1 MGVDAQIA
9 ATWEEIGSLTPWD
22 QNPRHNATA
31 VDSVAASIERFGFGS
46 PIIARESDR
55 VVIAGH
61 TRLQAAQKLGLDKVP
76 VRFLDL
82 DPAQARALALADNR
96 IGEIA
101 EWDDDMLSRVLSE
114 LNEEIDIDGLGWSD
128 DEIQAL
134 LDDVPDLGTSDPEP
148 DTSGDDE
155 IPDRPPA
162 LTKPGDIVEIGRHR
176 LYCGDCIEVMR
187 SLDECSVDAIV
198 TDPPYGIGFMG
209 KGWDSA
215 VPSEEWAAECL
226 RVLKP
231 GGHLIAFAACRTV
244 HRLAVAVEDAGF
256 EIRDQIA
263 WLQWQGFPKS
273 LDVSKAIDAFHGAER
288 KVININSNLTGRT
301 RPIGNPVRFTGEIS
315 DNSITAPATKEAKQ
329 WAGWGTALKPSQE
342 PAILARKP
350 LEGTVAEN
358 VLKWG
363 VGGLNID
370 GCRMAYGDPAWPG
383 PGEKPTDEAGTH
395 RNGHGFKLT
404 SKNDIRI
411 NGAHD
416 LGRWPANIF
425 HCPKPSRGEREEGCE
440 SLPVSSRAQAVNRQE
455 GSAGMQSPRAGAGR
469 TSGEVRN
476 IHPTVKPIAL
486 MRWLVRLVTPPGATV
501 LETFTGSGTTM
512 LAAEREG
519 VTCLGIEREPA
530 YCDIIRARL
539 SAAISTGEE

>member
-1 MGVDAQIA
+1 MGIDAQVA
-9 ATWEEIGSLTPWD
+9 ATWEEIGTLTPWD
-22 QNPRHNATA
+22 QNPRHNSTA

-101 EWDDDMLSRVLSE
+101 EWDDDMLSRVLAE
-114 LNEEIDIDGLGWSD
+114 LNEEIDLDGLGWSD
-128 DEIQAL
+128 EEIQAL
-134 LDDVPDLGTSDPEP
+134 LDDVPDLGTADPEP

-155 IPDRPPA
+155 IPERPPA
-162 LTKPGDIVEIGRHR
+162 LTKLGDIVEIGRHR
-176 LYCGDCIEVMR
+176 LYCGDCIEIMR
-187 SLDECSVDAIV
+187 SLEDCSVDAIV

-244 HRLAVAVEDAGF
+244 HRLAVAVEDGGF

-263 WLQWQGFPKS
+263 WIQWQGFPKS
-273 LDVSKAIDAFHGAER
+273 LDLSKAIDSKLGQSRYGSQPAWQSQNGSNGNSYCPPANPER
-288 KVININSNLTGRT
+288 DQK
-301 RPIGNPVRFTGEIS
+301 PK
-315 DNSITAPATKEAKQ
+315 TKEAKQ

-370 GCRMAYGDPAWPG
+370 GCRMAPGDPAWPG
-383 PGEKPTDEAGTH
+383 PQETDQ
-395 RNGHGFKLT
+395 
-404 SKNDIRI
+404 
-411 NGAHD
+411 D
-416 LGRWPANIF
+416 LERWPANIY

-440 SLPVSSRAQAVNRQE
+440 SLPVSSGAQAVNRQE

-486 MRWLVRLVTPPGATV
+486 MRWLVRLVIPPGATV

-519 VTCLGIEREPA
+519 LTCLGIEREPA

>member
-1 MGVDAQIA
+1 MKPQVA
-9 ATWEEIGSLTPWD
+9 ATWEEIGTLTPWD
-22 QNPRHNATA
+22 QNPRQNATA

-61 TRLQAAQKLGLDKVP
+61 TRLKAAQKLGLDKVP

-101 EWDDDMLSRVLSE
+101 EWDDDMLSRVLAE
-114 LNEEIDIDGLGWSD
+114 LNEEIDLDGLGWSD

-244 HRLAVAVEDAGF
+244 HRLAVAVEDGGF
-256 EIRDQIA
+256 EIRDLIA

-273 LDVSKAIDAFHGAER
+273 LDIHKQFDD
-288 KVININSNLTGRT
+288 
-301 RPIGNPVRFTGEIS
+301 P
-315 DNSITAPATKEAKQ
+315 DTKEAKQ

-383 PGEKPTDEAGTH
+383 PGEKPTHEAGTH

-440 SLPVSSRAQAVNRQE
+440 SLPVSSGAQAVNRQE